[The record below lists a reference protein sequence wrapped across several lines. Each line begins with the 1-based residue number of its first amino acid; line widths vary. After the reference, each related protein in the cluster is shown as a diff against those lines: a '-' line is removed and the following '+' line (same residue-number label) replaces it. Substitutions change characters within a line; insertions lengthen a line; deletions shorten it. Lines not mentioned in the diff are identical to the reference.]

1 MPELSHLVGLFEQAL
16 LSVDEEES
24 RRILALAGNG
34 LSSLE
39 IVDGLIVPTLER
51 IGVKWERGEVALS
64 QVYMCGR
71 ICEALAPK
79 ISPPGG
85 AGRIRQPV
93 IAMVVLDDYHFLGKT
108 MVLSALR
115 ACGFDPLDWGR
126 ADTEEVV
133 RRVQAER
140 VDVLMISTLMLPSAL
155 KVKAVR
161 QKLEALGRRV
171 IIVVGGA
178 PFRFDPQLWRDV
190 GADACGNN
198 ALEATE
204 IVRRLTRD
212 LLLERSTP

>member
-1 MPELSHLVGLFEQAL
+1 MAEFKQLVGLFEQAL
-16 LSVDEEES
+16 LAVDEVES
-24 RRILALAGNG
+24 QRILALAAEG
-34 LSSLE
+34 LSPVD
-39 IVDGLIVPTLER
+39 IVDGVIVPTLER
-51 IGVKWERGEVALS
+51 IGAKWERGEVALS

-71 ICEALAPK
+71 ICETLASH
-79 ISPPGG
+79 ILPPAGV
-85 AGRIRQPV
+85 GRIRQPV

-108 MVLSALR
+108 LVLSALR
-115 ACGFDPLDWGR
+115 ACGFDPLDWGH
-126 ADTEEVV
+126 ADAEEVV

-140 VDVLMISTLMLPSAL
+140 VDVLLISTLMLPSAL

-161 QKLEALGRRV
+161 QMLESIGRRV
-171 IIVVGGA
+171 LIVVGGA

-212 LLLERSTP
+212 SLNEGNSP

>member
-1 MPELSHLVGLFEQAL
+1 MTELSHLAGLFEQAL
-16 LSVDEEES
+16 LAVDEVEA
-24 RRILALAGNG
+24 RRLLVLAGDG
-34 LSSLE
+34 MSPVD
-39 IVDGLIVPTLER
+39 IVDDLIVPTLEH
-51 IGVKWERGEVALS
+51 IGVKWEHGEVALS

-71 ICEALAPK
+71 ICESLVSR
-79 ISPPGG
+79 ILPPGS
-85 AGRIRQPV
+85 AGRVQQPV
-93 IAMVVLDDYHFLGKT
+93 IAIVVLDDYHFLGKA

-115 ACGFDPLDWGR
+115 ACGFDLLDWGH
-126 ADTEEVV
+126 ADTDEVI
-133 RRVQAER
+133 RRVQAQN
-140 VDVLMISTLMLPSAL
+140 VDVLLISTLMLPSAL

-161 QKLEALGRRV
+161 KRLDDLGLRV

-212 LLLERSTP
+212 LKREGFAP